1 VTKHQLS
8 QQEIDSFFQSAGV
21 KEKAPDAA
29 VPFDFRRL
37 DRIPKSQIGAIH
49 HLHETF
55 VRTLSSSLSA
65 YLRSFVSGS
74 LISVEQL
81 PFTDF
86 AEALTSPTCMAYF
99 GMQPYEGHSLIEV
112 SPSLIAPILELVLG
126 SNEKVVAELNREMT
140 EVEQE
145 LIEGFFQIVAHDLR
159 ETWKPVVEM
168 DFAINSV
175 ETRPQLSGRFAPT
188 EAVVAIAIE
197 LRIGDSAGMINVAIP
212 SITLKMIGQRFDQ
225 QWTVHKS
232 ANQAIEM
239 AIKRK
244 LARQLQVTVDC
255 ELAGETI
262 SLRDFLS
269 LAPGDL
275 LKGGAV
281 LEGPASIAV
290 NGIPKFQAVLETEG
304 NRLVAVLQ

>member
-1 VTKHQLS
+1 MIKHQLS
-8 QQEIDSFFQSAGV
+8 QQEIDSFFQSAGT
-21 KEKAPDAA
+21 KEKGPDAA

-81 PFTDF
+81 PYTDF

-112 SPSLIAPILELVLG
+112 NPSLIAPILELVLG

-145 LIEGFFQIVAHDLR
+145 LIEGFFQILAHDLR

-232 ANQAIEM
+232 ANPAIEM
-239 AIKRK
+239 AIKRN
-244 LARQLQVTVDC
+244 LSRQLQVTVDC

-275 LKGGAV
+275 LQGGAV
-281 LEGPASIAV
+281 LEGPASIVV
-290 NGIPKFQAVLETEG
+290 NGVPKFQAALETEG
-304 NRLVAVLQ
+304 NRLVAVIQ